1 MSGDDKPPRRL
12 SDDDEALWHAVTRSI
27 APLKRRRIR
36 RGEPEGV
43 RTSTR
48 LQGAPQLKPVL
59 KSPASLRMQAGPGGP
74 LLLYSLD
81 PRDTAKTLAGIALAA
96 EVYLAAG
103 AKEVHT
109 LLPGLPP
116 VRSRADLRGIIE
128 GRWRASDLKL
138 SAYHPMGTCRLGADA
153 RSSVV
158 DEYGN
163 AWDVPGLVL
172 ADASILPGSTAVNPQ
187 ITIMALATR
196 VARRLAATLS

>member
-1 MSGDDKPPRRL
+1 MDEKLREGVLLEATYPPPGVGYSAGGL
-12 SDDDEALWHAVTRSI
+12 PEVGL
-27 APLKRRRIR
+27 PLKDMLARYRQTAACGLIISDSGSGR
-36 RGEPEGV
+36 V
-43 RTSTR
+43 R
-48 LQGAPQLKPVL
+48 
-59 KSPASLRMQAGPGGP
+59 AGPGGP